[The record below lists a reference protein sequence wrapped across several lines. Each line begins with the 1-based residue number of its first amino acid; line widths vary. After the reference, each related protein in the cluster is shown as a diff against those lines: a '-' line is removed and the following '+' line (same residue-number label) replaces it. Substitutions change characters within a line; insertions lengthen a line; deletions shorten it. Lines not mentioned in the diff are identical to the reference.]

1 MEQKINFQK
10 FLDLVNNSLM
20 PISNDI
26 QEKLNKLSDLN
37 QDKLDYSFKEITLQD
52 IENN

>member
-1 MEQKINFQK
+1 MEQKINLQK
-10 FLDLVNNSLM
+10 FLDMVNNSLM
-20 PISNDI
+20 PISKDI

-37 QDKLDYSFKEITLQD
+37 NDNLEYSFKEITLQD